1 MNTDVEFPQHDIQLA
16 PAPRL
21 ALTHVLCSH
30 GLGPQREVLG
40 RILPH
45 VGSVA
50 GVISQL
56 LQRSVHC
63 YRIFSI
69 GRYLEFR

>member
-1 MNTDVEFPQHDIQLA
+1 MVSTDVEFPQHDIQLA

-21 ALTHVLCSH
+21 ALTHVLGSH
-30 GLGPQREVLG
+30 SLGPQREVLG

-50 GVISQL
+50 GMISQL
-56 LQRSVHC
+56 LERSVHC

-69 GRYLEFR
+69 RRYLD